1 VGYDHKKMA
10 ITSRGVWESVKR
22 HFRELGKDVQA
33 EDFTVVGVGDMAGDV
48 FGNGMLM
55 SRHIRLFGAF
65 NHMHIVLDPN
75 PDAAASFAERQRL
88 FDLPRST
95 WADYD
100 RALLSPGGGIFERSA
115 KSIPLTP
122 EVKERFGLSA
132 DHLPPSELIQVLLK
146 AEVELLWF
154 GGIGTYV
161 KAREE
166 GHADVGDRANDALR
180 VNGADLRARVVGE
193 GANLGMTQRGRI
205 EYALPGGRLNTDFID
220 NSAGVDCS
228 DHEVNI
234 KILLGEV
241 ERAGEMT
248 RAERNELLPAMT
260 DEVAELVLRDNYLQT
275 QSITVS
281 HRLGA
286 HLLDRL
292 ARFMR
297 ALERNGPLNRQ
308 LESLPD
314 DDALSD
320 RARDKVGFTRPEL
333 SVLLSFTKIALYDE
347 LLPSS
352 LPDDPYMQ
360 EDLKLYFPSALRQR
374 FAEPISRHRLR
385 REIIATAVTNSIVNR
400 VGITFLHET
409 KEKTGMPAADIARAY
424 VVTREVFGLRELWA
438 GIERLDNQVPATIQ
452 ATMLAECGRLIER
465 STVWFLRE
473 ASHPLNIGGEIESYA
488 AGVRELAEQ
497 LKAIL
502 PAGERRFVDDRMRV
516 GTSQGVLEELSWR
529 VACLPLLAPSA
540 LDIVRLAHSAR
551 TPVVEVGNTYFAI
564 GERFGLNWLRHIAGQ
579 LPTDNA
585 WDKQAVTAII
595 DDLFNHQCTLTQ
607 RVLAEA
613 QPGAP
618 TAERIETWV
627 AGRRPLVTRTEQLLS
642 ELHAL
647 GTPSF
652 AMLAVANRQLKSM
665 GG

>member
-1 VGYDHKKMA
+1 
-10 ITSRGVWESVKR
+10 
-22 HFRELGKDVQA
+22 
-33 EDFTVVGVGDMAGDV
+33 
-48 FGNGMLM
+48 
-55 SRHIRLFGAF
+55 
-65 NHMHIVLDPN
+65 
-75 PDAAASFAERQRL
+75 
-88 FDLPRST
+88 
-95 WADYD
+95 
-100 RALLSPGGGIFERSA
+100 
-115 KSIPLTP
+115 
-122 EVKERFGLSA
+122 
-132 DHLPPSELIQVLLK
+132 
-146 AEVELLWF
+146 
-154 GGIGTYV
+154 
-161 KAREE
+161 
-166 GHADVGDRANDALR
+166 
-180 VNGADLRARVVGE
+180 VVGE

-205 EYALPGGRLNTDFID
+205 EHALPGGRLNTDFID

-241 ERAGEMT
+241 ERAGGMT
-248 RAERNELLPAMT
+248 REQRNELLPQMT

-275 QSITVS
+275 QSITVT

-314 DDALSD
+314 DDALAD

-333 SVLLSFTKIALYDE
+333 AVLLSFTKIALYDE
-347 LLPSS
+347 LLPST

-360 EDLKLYFPSALRQR
+360 EDLKLYFPTALRER
-374 FAEPISRHRLR
+374 FAEPISRHRLH
-385 REIIATAVTNSIVNR
+385 REIIATAVTNSVVNR

-409 KEKTGMPAADIARAY
+409 QEKTGMPAADIARGY
-424 VVTREVFGLRELWA
+424 VVSREVFGLRELWA
-438 GIERLDNQVPATIQ
+438 WIERLDNQAPASIQ

-473 ASHPLNIGGEIESYA
+473 ASYPINVGGEIDAYA
-488 AGVRELAEQ
+488 AGVRELSAQ
-497 LKAIL
+497 LRIIL
-502 PAGERRFVDDRMRV
+502 PDQERRFVEGRTHI
-516 GTSQGVLEELSWR
+516 GTSQEVPEELSWR
-529 VACLPLLAPSA
+529 IACLPLLAPSA
-540 LDIVRLAHSAR
+540 LDIVRLSHASQM
-551 TPVVEVGNTYFAI
+551 PVVEVGKTYFAI
-564 GERFGLNWLRHIAGQ
+564 GDRFGLNWLREIAGQ

-613 QPGAP
+613 KPGTSAD
-618 TAERIETWV
+618 ERIETWV
-627 AGRRPLVTRTEQLLS
+627 TGRRPLVTRTEQLLT
-642 ELHAL
+642 ELRAL
-647 GTPSF
+647 ETTPTL